1 MNGPDHLMELL
12 AFHLHRLGAAHA
24 KIVSFVSDGAP
35 WIWNRLDWV
44 ERRAGLDPKRVERIL
59 DCCHAVHH
67 VSLALQALGLTEA
80 ERTGTYRTLRHQ
92 LRAGRS
98 REVVATLRRMAQAQP
113 FDSGVWVEIEFL
125 DKHES
130 HLHYDWFR
138 YRGRPLGSGAIE
150 SAVRRVINLRLKGN
164 GIYWREENAEAM
176 LVLRAAVLTG
186 RWQETME
193 RTQAAMS
200 SDRRRDWQW
209 EAPDMVAELNSGV
222 PIQPPVSQPEFSD
235 RDGTIAA

>member
-1 MNGPDHLMELL
+1 
-12 AFHLHRLGAAHA
+12 
-24 KIVSFVSDGAP
+24 
-35 WIWNRLDWV
+35 LDV
-44 ERRAGLDPKRVERIL
+44 KRVERIL

-67 VSLALQALGLTEA
+67 VSLALQALGLPEA
-80 ERTGTYRTLRHQ
+80 ERAATYRTLRHQ

-113 FDSGVWVEIEFL
+113 PDSGVWVEIEFL

-130 HLHYDWFR
+130 HLHYDWFK

-164 GIYWREENAEAM
+164 GIYWREENAEGM

-193 RTQAAMS
+193 GVQAAMAR
-200 SDRRRDWQW
+200 DRRRDWQW

-222 PIQPPVSQPEFSD
+222 PIKPPTPQPQASEQQ
-235 RDGTIAA
+235 RTIAAGLFSGTHPDASLADKQSLWYGVAVHVPSCLVGAG